1 MSDAAS
7 EAAEGNANRQLIAAL
22 VRSRLFREYENVFTK
37 ATGLPLMLRSLE
49 YWQLAHHGKKNENP
63 FCAMLAENPATLT
76 VCLQAHEQMIRH
88 TGVLPHTVT
97 CPFGLTETAV
107 PVKLGDKVIGY
118 LRIGQVL
125 RHTPA
130 KSDTAKAARTLSE
143 HGVRFTNKIRG
154 AWEKSPHIPPD
165 KYNAIVRLLTF
176 FAEQLS
182 ALINQ
187 IVVERNNAE
196 PPLVQKAREYIEKH
210 KMEPLS
216 LSAVAQAAGASVF
229 HFCKVF
235 RKSTGL
241 KFTDYVA
248 RVRLEDARTQL
259 LNPNRRISEVA
270 YDVGF
275 QSLTQFNRMF
285 KRVFG
290 QSPTEFRAHLSN
302 GKRRSK
308 AA

>member
-7 EAAEGNANRQLIAAL
+7 EAAEGNANKQLIAAL

-302 GKRRSK
+302 GKRPSK